1 MIKRALIAVLF
12 LFVASPVV
20 GASTPNDP
28 RFPEQWALTL
38 TNTDDAWATTTGSS
52 SVIIANIGSGTYA
65 HPDLAGKLVPGRD
78 IINNDSD
85 PSETSG
91 GHGTATTGIAGAA
104 VNNGLAVATYC
115 WACRV
120 MPVKIYQD
128 GSTTWSAIASGIRW
142 AADRGAT
149 IITMSFTGGSNSG
162 MLDALRYAQ
171 SKGVIL
177 IAAGGSYPA
186 AYPEV
191 IGTVGVNSDGTN
203 AEGRNADIGVPY
215 CNWTLNVSGDG
226 THEFCAASSTS
237 PALASIVGLAKSLYP
252 AATQAQIVA
261 ALQSSG
267 RPIPGYTTRLVDTAA
282 FLAALGGTPSSP
294 TASPSPTATPVPTAT
309 PTATA
314 TPTPRPTFCDRHP
327 SHRRCNP

>member
-1 MIKRALIAVLF
+1 MKKAIFAILLLIIVPTVVL
-12 LFVASPVV
+12 ATT
-20 GASTPNDP
+20 TPNDP
-28 RFPEQWALTL
+28 RYPEQWALTL
-38 TNTDDAWATTTGSS
+38 TRTNIAWDTTRGSS
-52 SVIIANIGSGTYA
+52 NVIIANIGSGTYS
-65 HPDLAGKLVPGRD
+65 HPDLAGKIVPGRD

-115 WACRV
+115 WYCRV

-142 AADRGAT
+142 AADHGAT
-149 IITMSFTGGSNSG
+149 IITMSFTGSSNTG

-171 SKGVIL
+171 SKGIIL

-191 IGTVGVNSDGTN
+191 IGTVGVNADGTN

-226 THEFCAASSTS
+226 THEFCAASATS
-237 PALASIVGLAKSLYP
+237 PALASIIGLAKSLYP
-252 AATQAQIVA
+252 SATQAQIVA
-261 ALQSSG
+261 ALQGSG
-267 RPIPGYTTRLVDTAA
+267 VPIPGYSTRRVDVPA
-282 FLAALGGTPSSP
+282 FLAALGGAPQ
-294 TASPSPTATPVPTAT
+294 

-314 TPTPRPTFCDRHP
+314 TVAPTATPAPTPVPFCVKHP
-327 SHRRCNP
+327 NHRRC